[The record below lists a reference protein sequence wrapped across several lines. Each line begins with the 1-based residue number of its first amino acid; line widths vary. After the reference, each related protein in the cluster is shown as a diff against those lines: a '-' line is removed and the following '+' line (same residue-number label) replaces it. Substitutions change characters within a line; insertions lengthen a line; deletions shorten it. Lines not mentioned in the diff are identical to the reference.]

1 MIRSMTGFGRGSYEN
16 EGREYLVEVK
26 SVNHKYCDINFR
38 MPKSFSGIENKLRK
52 LIEKYLSRG
61 KIDIFIDF
69 QNYSDSGNNIKFN
82 KELAKSY
89 IQSLKELGKENPNV
103 IVLDSDLARGNKN
116 GIICKRISR

>member
-52 LIEKYLSRG
+52 LIEKYL
-61 KIDIFIDF
+61 
-69 QNYSDSGNNIKFN
+69 
-82 KELAKSY
+82 
-89 IQSLKELGKENPNV
+89 
-103 IVLDSDLARGNKN
+103 
-116 GIICKRISR
+116 

>member
-1 MIRSMTGFGRGSYEN
+1 MIRSITGFAPGRYEN
-16 EGREYLVEVK
+16 EAREYLVEVK

-69 QNYSDSGNNIKFN
+69 QNYSVAGNNIKFN
-82 KELAKSY
+82 
-89 IQSLKELGKENPNV
+89 
-103 IVLDSDLARGNKN
+103 
-116 GIICKRISR
+116 